1 MLPVLVVLVVVVVV
15 LVVTARVTTARVTTA
30 PETTTAPEPT
40 TAQEPPRARHA
51 AARTIAAS
59 APGVRVYAPRRAL
72 VLTMRF
78 TNTNGGIERLGV
90 AEYLSGNL
98 VVETPDAMA
107 DVAITRGGDVKAYL
121 AAERTCVVWHE
132 GALVAVAV
140 LHLVRNGKLLVTT
153 SDGAVYEREEAFDD
167 GTCRWAIARGAWGGP
182 CCVSRSALS
191 FEDGTRVAFALPD
204 KTDAFA
210 RQIVQP
216 FHEVGPLLGTRWR
229 KPGCTVSE
237 QTGGEVCR
245 SVCSVCDSWHVA
257 AQLPCSAVAS
267 NGWCAVRGVRDRC
280 TLSCAMY
287 LGTRPDV
294 ELGSDEA
301 RVVAVGGDVVFAK
314 TPPRVAMYFAEQEP
328 ARVPRAAGTSEL
340 TRAVRNQRWRH
351 GGVTQ
356 DPAVSMLNS
365 TVADWS
371 KLDRQHFWRVLT
383 AMDTGRLSENDD
395 SQGLGACVH
404 MNTEV
409 TGTRRSPYA
418 WREREQALDAKT
430 CSTAC
435 ETTTQGR
442 RNLNYYSLLGLC
454 AERPAWKDRS
464 QPTRSD
470 NAAHDIADYFGA
482 RMQDLRSIIV
492 GTQSEESI
500 RTFVDGLKLL
510 NGAQKKR
517 LYALHAR
524 DYDDLTWDEVT
535 KMFGLNKEELAV
547 LKAAVVAPVHRVVA
561 TKNEWTVLSAK
572 QRLALV
578 GEWNKLALVRFHVP
592 SDVGAQKTHSRQTLD
607 GPGRGVRLPSQNTS
621 KSKFKKF
628 YALWPTDRLTRTACV
643 RCRPNAGGR
652 PPVHDARICSGTEL
666 KTSDMTANAPLE
678 FHEDGTTYLLKG
690 QSLTSGYTVEAHCLN
705 ADRNDGIG
713 KFPWEP
719 FVPYAVPLEDTG
731 LYNDCVASV
740 ELPPGFACYVTPHVH
755 SYHMSEKSCMSGLA
769 YLRGTPGAEHN
780 GHEHQCRVSGWL
792 PQFEDKSAAPVGERP
807 EPVGIVLINDDLATR
822 WVVSAGDVL
831 SNRDMDAS
839 AKGDVKLRFPYV
851 VNCIAAWN
859 YYAEPSVWV
868 QRSHDDANAGDK
880 QPLFDAVA
888 GATNNVRATSTSLV
902 AFIEYHKSSSVNVWT
917 IMRSNNAEQVVTDA
931 KKP

>member
-15 LVVTARVTTARVTTA
+15 LVVTARVTTAPETTTARVTTA
-30 PETTTAPEPT
+30 PETTTAPE
-40 TAQEPPRARHA
+40 APRARRA

-78 TNTNGGIERLGV
+78 TNTNGEIERLGV

-107 DVAITRGGDVKAYL
+107 GVAITRGGDVKAYL

-132 GALVAVAV
+132 GTLVAVAV
-140 LHLVRNGKLLVTT
+140 LHLVRNGKLLVAT
-153 SDGAVYEREEAFDD
+153 SDGAVYERDEAVDD

-204 KTDAFA
+204 KMDAFA
-210 RQIVQP
+210 RQVVQP
-216 FHEVGPLLGTRWR
+216 YHEVGPLLGTRWR
-229 KPGCTVSE
+229 KPECTVSE
-237 QTGGEVCR
+237 QTGGEVCG
-245 SVCSVCDSWHVA
+245 SVCSVCDSWHVH

-301 RVVAVGGDVVFAK
+301 RVVAVGGDAVFAK

-365 TVADWS
+365 TVATWS

-409 TGTRRSPYA
+409 TGTRRTPYD
-418 WREREQALDAKT
+418 WREGEQALDAKT

-470 NAAHDIADYFGA
+470 NAAHDAVHYFGA
-482 RMQDLRSIIV
+482 GMQDLRSIIV

-500 RTFVDGLKLL
+500 RTFVDGLTLL
-510 NGAQKKR
+510 SKSQKKR

-547 LKAAVVAPVHRVVA
+547 LKAAVVSPVHRVVA

-607 GPGRGVRLPSQNTS
+607 GPGKEVHLPSKNTS
-621 KSKFKKF
+621 NSKFKKF
-628 YALWPTDRLTRTACV
+628 YALWPTDRLTRSACV
-643 RCRPNAGGR
+643 RCRPNAVGN
-652 PPVHDARICSGTEL
+652 PPVHDARICSGAEL
-666 KTSDMTANAPLE
+666 KTSDMNAIAPLV
-678 FHEDGTTYLLKG
+678 FHEDGTTYLLRG
-690 QSLTSGYTVEAHCLN
+690 QSLESGYTVEAHCLN

-792 PQFEDKSAAPVGERP
+792 PQFEDKTPVPAGQVA

-831 SNRDMDAS
+831 RNKDMDA
-839 AKGDVKLRFPYV
+839 GDVKLRFPYV

-859 YYAEPSVWV
+859 YYAEPNVWV
-868 QRSHDDANAGDK
+868 QRSHDKPNAGDK

-902 AFIEYHKSSSVNVWT
+902 AFIEYHKSPSVNVWT

-931 KKP
+931 KKT